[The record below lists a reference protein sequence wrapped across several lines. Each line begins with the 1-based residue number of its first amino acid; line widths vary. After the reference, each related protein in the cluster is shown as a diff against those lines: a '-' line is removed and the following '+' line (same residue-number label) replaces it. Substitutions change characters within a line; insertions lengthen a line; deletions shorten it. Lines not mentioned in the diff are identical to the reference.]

1 MYKNKLDT
9 YVSTKRAKHKKRK
22 DNFRLQLP
30 AIL

>member
-9 YVSTKRAKHKKRK
+9 YVSTKRAKHKKK